1 MKNNKVGQF
10 RLFGDCTDLW
20 QDQMSVTL
28 QRMQRAGRPCLD
40 NNRCAKGLIWQESLL
55 HRVDEEVREHGEG
68 SAEDTVRQ
76 LHIVVV
82 SPPDP
87 YGNFT

>member
-1 MKNNKVGQF
+1 MKSNKVGEF

-40 NNRCAKGLIWQESLL
+40 NNRCGKRSFGKYRFCTGWTKRAGT
-55 HRVDEEVREHGEG
+55 HGELVL
-68 SAEDTVRQ
+68 EDAVRQ

-82 SPPDP
+82 SPPNP
-87 YGNFT
+87 YRNFT